1 MEETKVLEN
10 KIIKWN
16 DRLENNL
23 LQIANDSNIRN
34 LLHTQKARKT
44 QKIFNMLSIIG
55 IVTGPLS
62 GIITLINEND
72 HYLNIISIFLSFF
85 SGIMISILKF
95 GKYDEQ
101 SRDNQHAA
109 AYYLQLASNIKRQLA
124 LYPEDRISTIKYIE
138 WVEKKYEDLTLN
150 SPLINNKLVKNEG
163 KTIQSYTTN
172 HKNSVKKQSTI
183 NEKIET
189 TNFDYEFNRF
199 NNV

>member
-1 MEETKVLEN
+1 MEENKDIEN

-16 DRLENNL
+16 DKLENNL
-23 LQIANDSNIRN
+23 LQIANDSNTRN
-34 LLHTQKARKT
+34 LLHTKKAEKN
-44 QKIFNMLSIIG
+44 QHIFNMLSIIG

-72 HYLNIISIFLSFF
+72 QYLNVISIFLSFF

-109 AYYLQLASNIKRQLA
+109 AYYLQLESNIKRQLA
-124 LYPEDRISTIKYIE
+124 LYPEDRISTRKYIE
-138 WVEKKYEDLTLN
+138 WVEKKYEDLSLN
-150 SPLINNKLVKNEG
+150 SPLINIKLVKKDE
-163 KTIQSYTTN
+163 QYQTTTPID
-172 HKNSVKKQSTI
+172 KNSIKKQSTI